1 MSERSATEKDTNKVQ
16 KKHIALVL
24 ASCCRGDEETG
35 AELLLV
41 MLGLSRV
48 RNRCK
53 LSLVSPSSEGGA
65 GGEGGSGDSGGYALF
80 SLSSDS
86 VLFLLRALTASFTQ
100 WYRMFFTCSLS
111 S

>member
-1 MSERSATEKDTNKVQ
+1 M
-16 KKHIALVL
+16 LPWG
-24 ASCCRGDEETG
+24 RGDG

-48 RNRCK
+48 RNHCK
-53 LSLVSPSSEGGA
+53 LSLVSPGYEGSATVGSER
-65 GGEGGSGDSGGYALF
+65 GSGDSGHGYALF